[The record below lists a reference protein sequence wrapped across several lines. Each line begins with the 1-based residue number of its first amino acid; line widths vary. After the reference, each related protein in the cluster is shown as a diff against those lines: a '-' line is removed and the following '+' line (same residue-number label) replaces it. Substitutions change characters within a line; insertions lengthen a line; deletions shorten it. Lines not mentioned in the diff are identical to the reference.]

1 MPIKLTSGT
10 YTLDDDEAMNFLN
23 AATGTTFVGTE
34 FEIESVEVVT
44 DADGERSLVVVVGP
58 KG

>member
-23 AATGTTFVGTE
+23 AATGTTFVGTD
-34 FEIESVEVVT
+34 FEIETVDVVS
-44 DADGERSLVVVVGP
+44 DENGERTLVVVVGP